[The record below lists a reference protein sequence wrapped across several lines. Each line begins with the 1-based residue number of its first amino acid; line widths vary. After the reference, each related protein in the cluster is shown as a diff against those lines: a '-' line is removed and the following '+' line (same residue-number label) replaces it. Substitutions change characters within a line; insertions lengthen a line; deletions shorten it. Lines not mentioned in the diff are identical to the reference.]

1 MATERTAEAQEPDV
15 APWAALGWKVA
26 FVIGAVSVI
35 LGLIV
40 AFHPSTSLNVIAI
53 LLGILL
59 VLSGIFHIAGT
70 VAREEEHGKLW
81 RGIAGVLLIL
91 GGVALIRHLDLSV
104 ALIGLLI
111 GATWIVQGVASLVVG
126 ISLGPG
132 MPGRWWPLLFGLV
145 SLIAGIV
152 VVSTPVSAVT
162 TLATLMGIW
171 FVVMGAFEMVG
182 ALATRGAIRRATR
195 SGPVSVPGPRPGDRP
210 DADREPGG
218 TAATGRKAQG

>member
-15 APWAALGWKVA
+15 AAWAALGWKVA

-53 LLGILL
+53 MLGILL

-70 VAREEEHGKLW
+70 VARDEEHGRLW

-104 ALIGLLI
+104 ALIGLVI
-111 GATWIVQGVASLVVG
+111 GATWIVQGVASLAAG
-126 ISLGPG
+126 LSPG

-162 TLATLMGIW
+162 TLATLLGIW
-171 FVVMGAFEMVG
+171 FVIMGIFEMIG
-182 ALATRGAIRRATR
+182 ALATRAAIRAARPR
-195 SGPVSVPGPRPGDRP
+195 PVSVPGPRPGGRP
-210 DADREPGG
+210 DVDREPGG
-218 TAATGRKAQG
+218 TAATGRKVQG